1 MKKDTTNYDGA
12 PENIEDVTI
21 YYKEQLVS
29 TICISLVQALEFD
42 ILKTPIK
49 ITLVKT
55 QVFDILS

>member
-29 TICISLVQALEFD
+29 TICISLDQALEFD
-42 ILKTPIK
+42 TFKTS
-49 ITLVKT
+49 ITEGKDSS
-55 QVFDILS
+55 F

>member
-42 ILKTPIK
+42 ILKNFHK
-49 ITLVKT
+49 ITQGKDSS
-55 QVFDILS
+55 F

>member
-29 TICISLVQALEFD
+29 TICISLVLALGF
-42 ILKTPIK
+42 KTFKTSIK
-49 ITLVKT
+49 
-55 QVFDILS
+55 